1 MASKKINL
9 TSLDFDEQKAS
20 LKTFLQGQT
29 VFDSYDFEGS
39 GLSVLLDVLTYNTV
53 YNNLYNNLSINEMFL
68 DSARKRNSVVSIA
81 KELGYRPN
89 SAICARATVNIKVN
103 SPSAFLIPANS
114 PFSTVVD
121 GVTYVFYNSSAL
133 YSSSTA
139 PNYTFTGIELIE
151 KSNQLSFKYTVATGV
166 QYIIPNKYADLS
178 TLKVTVQDT
187 TGSSNITTFTL
198 ADNIVDV
205 TRISTVYWVK
215 EIDDGLYEL
224 VFGDGIIGVSLSAG
238 NVVNLNYAV
247 SSLGAPNGARLFS
260 YTDNNVY
267 VTTTSPATGGA
278 LPEDIESI
286 RFNAPRAYSSQNRGV
301 TADDYK
307 SLIYSNFPAAKS
319 ISVWGGEDN
328 IPPIYGKTFICVK
341 PTSGDILTTSQK
353 DYIINS
359 LLPSRNVLTIIPEIV
374 DPEYIGLIIH
384 TTVYYN
390 ELNTNRTADTI
401 KTIVQDAILYYDST
415 ELQKFD
421 SMFRYSKFSK
431 VIDGS
436 EDSIVSNIT
445 TVTLKRAISPKYN
458 INAEYAI
465 NLINP
470 IYYSGSSEDII
481 LSSGFYIEGNTF
493 VHYVC
498 DDGIGNIRLFYLDS
512 NNFRVYTNNY
522 LGSVDYSKGII
533 KFKNIKISSIVG
545 STWYLY
551 IKPSSNDVV
560 SALTQIVQLSPD
572 DLVVN
577 VISDK
582 TSSGDL
588 RGGTNYTFATS
599 RI

>member
-9 TSLDFDEQKAS
+9 TSLDFDEQKDS
-20 LKTFLQGQT
+20 LKAFLRNQT

-89 SAICARATVNIKVN
+89 SAVCARATVNVKISSPSVFSIPVN
-103 SPSAFLIPANS
+103 SA
-114 PFSTVVD
+114 FSTVVD

-139 PNYTFTGIELIE
+139 TNYTFTDVELIE
-151 KSNQLSFKYTVATGV
+151 KTNQLSYKYTVATGI

-187 TGSSNITTFTL
+187 AGSSNITTFTI

-205 TRISTVYWVK
+205 TSISNVYWIK

-224 VFGDGIIGVSLSAG
+224 VFGDGIIGAALSAG

-247 SSLGAPNGARLFS
+247 SSLDAPNGARLFS
-260 YTDNNVY
+260 YTDSNVY
-267 VTTTSPATGGA
+267 VTTTSPASSGA
-278 LPEDIESI
+278 FPEDIESI

-301 TADDYK
+301 TSDDYK

-328 IPPIYGKTFICVK
+328 VPPIYGKTFICIK
-341 PTSGDILTTSQK
+341 PTDSEILTTAQK
-353 DYIINS
+353 DYIINT
-359 LLPSRNVLTIIPEIV
+359 LLPSKNVLTIIPVIV
-374 DPEYIGLIIH
+374 DPEYIDLIIH

-390 ELNTNRTADTI
+390 ELNTNRSISTI
-401 KTIVQDAILYYDST
+401 KTIVQDAILYYDIT

-431 VIDGS
+431 VIDGA
-436 EDSIVSNIT
+436 EDSITNNIT
-445 TVTLKRAISPKYN
+445 TVTLKRALVPKYN
-458 INAEYAI
+458 IIAEYVV

-470 IYYSGSSEDII
+470 IYYSGAAEDIV
-481 LSSGFYIEGNTF
+481 LSSGFYIEGDTNAY
-493 VHYVC
+493 YVC
-498 DDGIGNIRLFYLDS
+498 DDGLGKMRLFYTTATGD
-512 NNFRVYTNNY
+512 RVYTNNN
-522 LGSVDYSKGII
+522 LGVVEYAKGKIS
-533 KFKNIKISSIVG
+533 FSGIKITAIVG

-560 SALTQIVQLSPD
+560 SALTQIVQISPD